1 MSSIVQTPAPPD
13 LSALRAE
20 LDVVDDA
27 LHDLL
32 LRRASLVEEVG
43 KLRVKGRTAL
53 RPGREASIVR
63 RLLTRHAGRFP
74 PANLLLMWR
83 EMIAGMTAMQGL
95 YVLAVCDG
103 DPAGA
108 FAAATREQFGAL
120 APLRVY
126 RTPGQA
132 IRDVSAGQATAAVLP
147 MPSDDE
153 PAGGAWW
160 LALLHKDEPR
170 IYVTARLPF
179 WTTRPEGAPKVQA
192 FVVSAAAPD
201 PSGDDRSLL
210 GLEVALDYS
219 RARLAQSLAADGFD
233 AGATILRRDPD
244 AATARVLVDVA
255 GFVSDDDP
263 RLAQLSC
270 SLRPP
275 VVLGAYAV
283 PVEGTA
289 AP

>member
-32 LRRASLVEEVG
+32 LRRAGLVEQVG
-43 KLRVKGRTAL
+43 RLRIKGRTAL
-53 RPGREASIVR
+53 RPGREASIAR
-63 RLLTRHAGRFP
+63 RLLARHSGRFP
-74 PANLLLMWR
+74 PVNLLLMWR

-95 YVLAVCDG
+95 YVLAVCDA
-103 DPAGA
+103 DLAGA
-108 FAAATREQFGAL
+108 YAAIAREQFGAL

-126 RTPGQA
+126 RTPAQA

-147 MPSDDE
+147 LPFDDE
-153 PAGGAWW
+153 PATGAWW
-160 LALLHKDEPR
+160 TALLHKDEPR
-170 IYVTARLPF
+170 IHVTARLPF
-179 WTTRPEGAPKVQA
+179 WNARPEGAPKVQA

-201 PSGDDRSLL
+201 PSGNDRSLL
-210 GLEVALDYS
+210 GLEVAMDYS
-219 RARLAQSLAADGFD
+219 RARLAQSLTAGGFD
-233 AGATILRRDPD
+233 AGATILRREPG
-244 AATARVLVDVA
+244 ANTALVLVDVA
-255 GFVSDDDP
+255 GFVTDDDP
-263 RLAQLSC
+263 RLAQLSAT
-270 SLRPP
+270 LRPP

-283 PVEGTA
+283 PLEGTA